1 MLTYLL
7 NNMTN
12 EDKQNHHIK
21 TIHELLDN
29 HAVEFVAP
37 DALKAPG
44 PANLETVDNI
54 PTAIA
59 PEFEPP
65 IVEKPEEEIVS
76 PAEEKAERKTFV
88 RDIGRYA
95 IMFAVALI
103 FFYVILN
110 FRAVMTQVANIFS
123 PPEENQKVALG
134 AEEKSFNEWIGK
146 YYVHVNDAAIL
157 AANEDADGD
166 GLTNLDEF
174 YLKTNPLKADTDGD
188 GFDDGSEVLSGTNPL
203 YAGVLTGEQ
212 EEIINENLDRTL
224 IGSRKDFQ
232 GVAGESNTAREFYP
246 IDVNKPGNLTI
257 PRLNINLPIIWSQ
270 EFAKMEEDLKS
281 GVAHHPGTPYPGER
295 GTSSIHGHS
304 SGNFD
309 DGGYKTAFTKINFLE
324 PGDDVFVVVYGR
336 DGTSRRYR
344 HVVRSKKVYAKTDPK
359 QFEDLGGYFLNL
371 STSWPIGTSRE
382 RYVVTTEL
390 VGL

>member
-1 MLTYLL
+1 MIK
-7 NNMTN
+7 
-12 EDKQNHHIK
+12 EDQQNHHIK
-21 TIHELLDN
+21 TIHELMGN
-29 HAVEFVAP
+29 HAVEFVAT

-44 PANLETVDNI
+44 PANLGVM
-54 PTAIA
+54 
-59 PEFEPP
+59 EFVPP

-95 IMFAVALI
+95 IMFAATLI

-110 FRAVMTQVANIFS
+110 SRAVFTQIANIFS
-123 PPEENQKVALG
+123 PPAENQKVVLG
-134 AEEKSFNEWIGK
+134 TEAKAFGAWFGK
-146 YYVHVNDAAIL
+146 YYIHVNDQEVL
-157 AANEDADGD
+157 AANEDADHD

-174 YLKTNPLKADTDGD
+174 YVKTNPLKADTDGD
-188 GFDDGSEVLSGTNPL
+188 GFDDGREVLNGYNPL
-203 YAGVLTGEQ
+203 YAGRFTADQ
-212 EEIINENLDRTL
+212 EKTVNENLDRTL

-257 PRLNINLPIIWSQ
+257 PRLNINLPVIWSQ

-281 GVAHHPGTPYPGER
+281 GVAHHPGTPYPGEL
-295 GTSSIHGHS
+295 GTASIHGHS
-304 SGNFD
+304 SGNVG
-309 DGGYKTAFTKINFLE
+309 DGNFKTAFTKINFLE
-324 PGDDVFVVVYGR
+324 PGDDVFVVVYGK

-344 HVVRSKKVYAKTDPK
+344 YVVRFENVYVKDDPK
-359 QFEDLGGYFLNL
+359 QFQDMGGYFLNL